1 MKLIAV
7 ILLVAVGWFAG
18 GEEAKKLTGKY
29 TKLCGVLSLLRHI
42 NDGIRF
48 SRTGLYEIF
57 ASFDDEALEK
67 CGFMA
72 FLASSPPLPLK
83 EAWKNAVSTLGADD
97 EISSMLDSLG
107 DGLGLTDLATQTER
121 IELCIS
127 SLSKRLDEMSADIA
141 KKAKSYRSLGALASL
156 AAAIILY

>member
-7 ILLVAVGWFAG
+7 ILLVAVGWLAG

-29 TKLCGVLSLLRHI
+29 TRLRSVLSLLRRI

-48 SRTGLYEIF
+48 SRTCLHEIF
-57 ASFDDEALEK
+57 ASFDDDALGK

-97 EISSMLDSLG
+97 DISSVLVSLG
-107 DGLGLTDLATQTER
+107 DGLGTTDFATQTEK
-121 IELCIS
+121 IEMCIS
-127 SLSKRLDEMSADIA
+127 FLSKRLDEMSADIA